1 MCRRSDRW
9 ADLMAEPRVV
19 LQTTG
24 LARRFG
30 GLRAVDSVD
39 LRVRE
44 GRIHCIIGPNGAGKS
59 TLFNLISGVLPPTAG
74 RIAFEEREITRKS
87 PQAIARL
94 GLARSFQTPRV
105 FASMSV
111 LDHVLLASREHPH
124 HCPLARDALTR
135 VGLHERAQ
143 VLGESL
149 AHGEKKRLELAMT
162 LAMRPRLVLLDE
174 PTAGMNAHETD
185 AVATIVRE
193 IAAVATV
200 AIIEHD
206 IDFVRGLADD
216 VTVLHKGSV
225 LREGTIAEIEGDDV
239 VRRVYLGEV

>member
-1 MCRRSDRW
+1 
-9 ADLMAEPRVV
+9 MAELRVV

-30 GLRAVDSVD
+30 GLRAVDGVD

-74 RIAFEEREITRKS
+74 RVAFEERDITRKS

-105 FASMSV
+105 FASMPV
-111 LDHVLLASREHPH
+111 LDHVLLASREHSH
-124 HCPLARDALTR
+124 DCPLARDALTR

-143 VLGESL
+143 ALGESL

-174 PTAGMNAHETD
+174 PTAGMNAYETD

-193 IAAVATV
+193 IAAAATV

-206 IDFVRGLADD
+206 IDFVRVLADD

-225 LREGTIAEIEGDDV
+225 LREGTIAEIEGDDL

>member
-1 MCRRSDRW
+1 MV
-9 ADLMAEPRVV
+9 EPRVV
-19 LQTTG
+19 LETAG
-24 LARRFG
+24 LARHFG
-30 GLRAVDSVD
+30 GLRAVDGVD
-39 LRVRE
+39 LRIRE

-74 RIAFEEREITRKS
+74 RVTFADRDITRTP
-87 PQAIARL
+87 PQTIARL

-105 FASMSV
+105 FASLPV
-111 LDHVLLASREHPH
+111 LDHVLLASREHPRDS
-124 HCPLARDALTR
+124 PLARGVLAR
-135 VGLHERAQ
+135 VGLEEREQ
-143 VLGESL
+143 VLGENL
-149 AHGEKKRLELAMT
+149 AHGEKKRLELAMA

-193 IAAVATV
+193 IAAAATV

-216 VTVLHKGSV
+216 VTVLHKGAV
-225 LREGTIAEIEGDDV
+225 LREGTIAEIEGDDD